1 MAKKLNLPYHEIK
14 VESEL
19 PNTELA
25 VPMIC
30 IAKKSSSGINLEG
43 SQCFIGPYNITKKSE

>member
-25 VPMIC
+25 VSNDMY
-30 IAKKSSSGINLEG
+30 
-43 SQCFIGPYNITKKSE
+43 SQKISRWNKP

>member
-30 IAKKSSSGINLEG
+30 IAKKSADGINLEG
-43 SQCFIGPYNITKKSE
+43 SQCFRTMQHHKKE